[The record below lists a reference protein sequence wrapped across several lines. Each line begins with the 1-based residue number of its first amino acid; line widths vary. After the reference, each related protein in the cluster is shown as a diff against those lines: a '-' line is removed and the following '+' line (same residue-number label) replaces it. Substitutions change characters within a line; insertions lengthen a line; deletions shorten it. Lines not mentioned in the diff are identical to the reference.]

1 MRAAGR
7 KIMKRKKTKRAD
19 KRSAAAAPA
28 PAQIG
33 AISDQLCDV
42 EYLARGGMDA
52 CFGVEHISADSQLCS
67 GPRAIF
73 EAIERRVA
81 EIKTYADD
89 IAEAQGKA
97 VRS

>member
-1 MRAAGR
+1 
-7 KIMKRKKTKRAD
+7 
-19 KRSAAAAPA
+19 
-28 PAQIG
+28 
-33 AISDQLCDV
+33 
-42 EYLARGGMDA
+42 MDA
-52 CFGVEHISADSQLCS
+52 CFGVEHISADSQLCC

-81 EIKTYADD
+81 EIKSYADD